1 MFAVLSLGEEGCE
14 GKNSKAFTHSAL
26 IANDLR
32 RVGEGV
38 KAKKENRLGRAYV
51 RARSAIGVTVFSV
64 RRPSC
69 AKWGRGE

>member
-1 MFAVLSLGEEGCE
+1 MFAILSLGEEGCE
-14 GKNSKAFTHSAL
+14 EKNSKTFTHSAL
-26 IANDLR
+26 IMNDLLGM
-32 RVGEGV
+32 GEGV
-38 KAKKENRLGRAYV
+38 KAKKENRLKRAYV